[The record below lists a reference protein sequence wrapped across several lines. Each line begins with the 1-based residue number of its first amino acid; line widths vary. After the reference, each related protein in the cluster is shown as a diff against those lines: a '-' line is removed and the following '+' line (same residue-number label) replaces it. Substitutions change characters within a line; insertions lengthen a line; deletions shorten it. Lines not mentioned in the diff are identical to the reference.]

1 MDRLTLSRIDEDLD
15 SQEVGALCF
24 LCSDVINRKRL
35 QGVTDAKELF
45 LRLEERGLLD
55 DPHFL
60 SRLLQVIRRADLLS
74 LLETNGNP
82 PPEADAHPVLSGYRV
97 LLYCVYEDLTQQN
110 LDQMKFLLSGQL
122 GRRQIESCK
131 TALDVFLEMEKTG
144 LLSPLNLDQLHEVLL
159 GLDRGLAATVQQYML
174 GRPRPPGGTRP
185 PAHLYAPVQAY
196 DRSTHHVMPL
206 CSGNTQQQ
214 QATPPSHI
222 SMDHQRV
229 NAVLQP
235 PQTALSVCETR
246 PGDGGRSVF
255 SDAQS
260 LAAPPSSLDQKDY
273 YALTHNPRGS
283 CVVFN
288 NEKFLGKE
296 LKDRAGTL
304 QDEGSLRSVFG
315 RLGFRMEVNNNLT
328 ADDMRLQIKELSRRS
343 FVEDDALV
351 VCVLSHG
358 EKGCV
363 FGTDEVGVSLRE
375 LTQPFTSG
383 RAPTLAGK
391 PKLFFIQACQGS
403 DYQRGSV
410 PCPPTPRE
418 EEGDKENRVEEDAG
432 RTPGETVPTD
442 ADFLV
447 GMATVQDCKSFRSTS
462 TGSIYIQELCA
473 QLMRSA
479 QSPENDDILTVLTRV
494 NRAVSKGVYLSYKQM
509 PEPKYTLTKKLV
521 LKCV

>member
-174 GRPRPPGGTRP
+174 
-185 PAHLYAPVQAY
+185 
-196 DRSTHHVMPL
+196 
-206 CSGNTQQQ
+206 GNTQQQ